1 MPFHEVIYEVENRV
15 CTITLNRPDKLNA
28 LTQVMENELF
38 QAMKQANEDSRVR
51 VIILTGAGRGFCAGA
66 DLSLLQSIQA
76 EDLDST
82 PPKEILSKYVPN
94 RPIGITHEDFQRS
107 WTYFLAVEKP
117 ILCAINGPAVG
128 LGFIIPLFCDI
139 RFASEQAKFS
149 TAFAQRGLIAEHG
162 ISWIL
167 PRLIGISNAL
177 DLLFTAK
184 LITAEEA
191 AKLNL
196 VSRVFPPDD
205 LLAKTKEYA
214 QQLATTV
221 SPRSLR
227 FMKKEA
233 YQALHQS
240 LAEAVDQANQD
251 MLASFQSND
260 FKEGVQHFLEN
271 RAPNF
276 NGD

>member
-1 MPFHEVIYEVENRV
+1 MPFQEVIYEVEDRV
-15 CTITLNRPDKLNA
+15 CTITLNRPEKLNA
-28 LTQVMENELF
+28 LTQLMEDELF
-38 QAMKQANEDSRVR
+38 QAMKQANEDTRVR

-66 DLSLLQSIQA
+66 DLSLLQAIQA
-76 EDLDST
+76 EDLNIT
-82 PPKEILSKYVPN
+82 PSKEILSKYVPN
-94 RPIGITHEDFQRS
+94 RPIGTTHEDFQRS

-117 ILCAINGPAVG
+117 ILSAINGPAVG

-177 DLLFTAK
+177 DLLFTAR
-184 LITAEEA
+184 LITSEEA

-196 VSRVFPPDD
+196 VSRVFPPED
-205 LLAKTKEYA
+205 LLNKTKEYA
-214 QQLATTV
+214 HQLATTV

-227 FMKKEA
+227 FMKQEA

-240 LAEAVDQANQD
+240 LAAAVDQANQD
-251 MLASFQSND
+251 MLTSFQSND
-260 FKEGVQHFLEN
+260 FKEGVQHFIEN

-276 NGD
+276 SGD

>member
-1 MPFHEVIYEVENRV
+1 MPFQEVIYEVEDRV

-38 QAMKQANEDSRVR
+38 QAMKQANEDTRVR

-177 DLLFTAK
+177 DLLFTAR
-184 LITAEEA
+184 LITSEEA

-205 LLAKTKEYA
+205 LLNKAKDYA

-240 LAEAVDQANQD
+240 LTEAVDQANQD